1 MIDRDL
7 VIDFLINENARW
19 YFSSDTLQL
28 TTQFY
33 KRFPYNCNGNIILNC
48 GSKVNWYESYANSFV
63 FTIGFEDS
71 LKNVISEL
79 KLFNKISNLNQ
90 MIKLAQLINELPLE
104 FI

>member
-1 MIDRDL
+1 MIDKDL
-7 VIDFLINENARW
+7 VINFLINENAEW

-33 KRFPYNCNGNIILNC
+33 KRFPYNYNGNIILNC
-48 GSKVNWYESYANSFV
+48 GSKVDWYKSHYDSFV
-63 FTIGFEDS
+63 VTINFEHS

-79 KLFNKISNLNQ
+79 KLFNKIFNLNQ

-104 FI
+104 FM